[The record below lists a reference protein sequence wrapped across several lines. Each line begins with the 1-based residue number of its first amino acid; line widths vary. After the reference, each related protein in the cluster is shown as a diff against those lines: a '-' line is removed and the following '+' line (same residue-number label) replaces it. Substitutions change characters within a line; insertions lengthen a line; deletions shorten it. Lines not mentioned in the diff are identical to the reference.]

1 MSDRTALD
9 RFLQTDPRDVGCEQA
24 MQILHV
30 YVEMVAGGGD
40 AEERFP
46 VWRPILRHAGRAMR
60 TSMVYSPRSA
70 PRLKRLVSVS
80 IR

>member
-60 TSMVYSPRSA
+60 TPMVYSPRSA
-70 PRLKRLVSVS
+70 PRTETPSLR
-80 IR
+80 IY